1 VTVFTISGSGHPSC
15 CRLPF
20 SYLYHDTRIHE
31 RQLGRQFGMYEEYIH
46 LVFVT
51 KFSYR
56 VKQVRAIYF
65 VITAVAVRFC
75 KTDDLIRSCTELV
88 RSSGFKLSGGQAY
101 MGILECVTYIIE
113 LGCPPTLCITVSETK
128 LEDRTCF
135 RCLQVHEFNHYCTVV
150 VTSL

>member
-1 VTVFTISGSGHPSC
+1 M
-15 CRLPF
+15 
-20 SYLYHDTRIHE
+20 YHDAWIYE
-31 RQLGRQFGMYEEYIH
+31 RQLGRQFGMCEEYIH
-46 LVFVT
+46 LFFVT

-56 VKQVRAIYF
+56 VKQVRAICF
-65 VITAVAVRFC
+65 VVIAVAVRFC
-75 KTDDLIRSCTELV
+75 KTDDLIRSCTGRV
-88 RSSGFKLSGGQAY
+88 RSSGYKLSGGQAY

-135 RCLQVHEFNHYCTVV
+135 CCSQVHEFNHYCTVV